1 MAAEPETILLVDDNP
16 TNLQVLL
23 QTLDGQG
30 YNMLVAKSGETALD
44 IARKTHPSVILLD
57 IMMPGIDG
65 FETCRR
71 LKADATTRDAAVIFL
86 SALDETADKVRG
98 LELGAVDYITKPIQ
112 GDEVIA
118 RVNTHLTIRRLNVEL
133 KGRYDVIERE
143 LEIVADVQR
152 GLLPAELP
160 AIPGLS
166 LAAFYATSR
175 YAGGDYYDVIP
186 LPDDRWGILMADVSG
201 HGTRSA
207 VVMAM
212 TSAIFHAY
220 PCPPTDP
227 ADLLC
232 FLNRN
237 LRRISKGSFVTAIYA
252 IYHPETRTLH
262 MARAGH
268 EPPLLYRPGQPTAEE
283 LEVEGVLPL
292 GLFDY
297 DEVPTAS
304 HTLQPGDRLLFY
316 TDGIPERFDPQ
327 QRPYGHDRL
336 AQQLA
341 RCGTETPRQ
350 TLDAIMRDVNAFA
363 KTRPPDDDQTLLLA
377 TVA

>member
-212 TSAIFHAY
+212 
-220 PCPPTDP
+220 
-227 ADLLC
+227 
-232 FLNRN
+232 
-237 LRRISKGSFVTAIYA
+237 
-252 IYHPETRTLH
+252 YHPETRTLH

-304 HTLQPGDRLLFY
+304 HTLQPGEMF
-316 TDGIPERFDPQ
+316 
-327 QRPYGHDRL
+327 
-336 AQQLA
+336 
-341 RCGTETPRQ
+341 
-350 TLDAIMRDVNAFA
+350 
-363 KTRPPDDDQTLLLA
+363 
-377 TVA
+377 